1 MSLLKLTAV
10 NKAFGSLEAV
20 KNVECSIAEG
30 EVVGI
35 IGPNGAGK
43 STLFNLITG
52 DLSVDS
58 GEILFLGQPITT
70 VPTHKRCIAGI
81 GRSYQ
86 IPLPFEGLSTF
97 ENLVVAAISGGKL
110 SKSKAEG
117 SVVDILA
124 LTGLLHRANTT
135 AGQLTL
141 IERKR
146 LELVRA
152 VSTNPKLLL
161 LDEIAGGL
169 TTAECEGLVDTIKK
183 INAEGVTIIWIE
195 HLLRALLQA
204 AERLIVLDFGESIA
218 EGPTQEV
225 MNNPIVKKIYM
236 GIKPIEEQ

>member
-97 ENLVVAAISGGKL
+97 ENLIVAAISGGKL

-146 LELVRA
+146 LELARA
-152 VSTNPKLLL
+152 VATNPKLLL

-225 MNNPIVKKIYM
+225 MNNPIVKRIYM

>member
-110 SKSKAEG
+110 SESKAEG

-146 LELVRA
+146 LELARA
-152 VSTNPKLLL
+152 VATNPKLLL

-225 MNNPIVKKIYM
+225 MNNPIVKRIYM

>member
-110 SKSKAEG
+110 SESKAEG

-146 LELVRA
+146 LELARA
-152 VSTNPKLLL
+152 VETNPKLLL

-225 MNNPIVKKIYM
+225 MNNPIVKRIYM

>member
-86 IPLPFEGLSTF
+86 IPLPFEGLSTSIRTMVPRSVWRF
-97 ENLVVAAISGGKL
+97 WPFPC
-110 SKSKAEG
+110 G
-117 SVVDILA
+117 SPEDPP
-124 LTGLLHRANTT
+124 
-135 AGQLTL
+135 
-141 IERKR
+141 
-146 LELVRA
+146 
-152 VSTNPKLLL
+152 SPKLIYKYPSDPKSSWPPLW
-161 LDEIAGGL
+161 
-169 TTAECEGLVDTIKK
+169 LV
-183 INAEGVTIIWIE
+183 
-195 HLLRALLQA
+195 
-204 AERLIVLDFGESIA
+204 
-218 EGPTQEV
+218 
-225 MNNPIVKKIYM
+225 
-236 GIKPIEEQ
+236 

>member
-10 NKAFGSLEAV
+10 NKSFGSLRAV
-20 KNVECSIAEG
+20 KNIELSITQG
-30 EVVGI
+30 EIVGI

-52 DLSVDS
+52 DISVDS
-58 GEILFLGQPITT
+58 GEILFLGQPVTA
-70 VPTHKRCIAGI
+70 VPAYRRCIAGI

-97 ENLVVAAISGGKL
+97 ENLLVAAISGGNL
-110 SKSKAEG
+110 SEPEAEG
-117 SVVDILA
+117 IVVDILA

-135 AGQLTL
+135 AGRLTL

-146 LELVRA
+146 LELARA
-152 VSTNPKLLL
+152 VATNPKLLL

-183 INAEGVTIIWIE
+183 INAAGVTIIWIE

-225 MNNPIVKKIYM
+225 MNNPLVKKIYM
-236 GIKPIEEQ
+236 GIKPIETQ

>member
-43 STLFNLITG
+43 STLFYLITG

-110 SKSKAEG
+110 SE
-117 SVVDILA
+117 
-124 LTGLLHRANTT
+124 
-135 AGQLTL
+135 
-141 IERKR
+141 
-146 LELVRA
+146 
-152 VSTNPKLLL
+152 
-161 LDEIAGGL
+161 
-169 TTAECEGLVDTIKK
+169 
-183 INAEGVTIIWIE
+183 
-195 HLLRALLQA
+195 
-204 AERLIVLDFGESIA
+204 F
-218 EGPTQEV
+218 
-225 MNNPIVKKIYM
+225 
-236 GIKPIEEQ
+236 

>member
-97 ENLVVAAISGGKL
+97 ENLIVAAISGGKL
-110 SKSKAEG
+110 SESKAEG

-146 LELVRA
+146 LELARA
-152 VSTNPKLLL
+152 VATNPKLLL

-225 MNNPIVKKIYM
+225 MNNPIVKRIYM

>member
-97 ENLVVAAISGGKL
+97 ENLIVAAISGGEL

-146 LELVRA
+146 LELARA
-152 VSTNPKLLL
+152 VATNPKLLL

>member
-97 ENLVVAAISGGKL
+97 ENLIVAAISGGEL

-146 LELVRA
+146 LELARA
-152 VSTNPKLLL
+152 VATNPKLLL

-225 MNNPIVKKIYM
+225 MNNPIVKRIYM